1 MIETGEL
8 RDAVRKAF
16 PADRLMPPRDAGWQL
31 AAEMGWLMIALGED
45 HGGLGLGRAAEAAM
59 HFELGRVLPPVP
71 LAPALLALQVIAA
84 SPLLADKADW
94 ITRICG
100 GEYVPLN
107 LLPGAV
113 QMGADGSLNG
123 QVPGIFEAD
132 MASHAL
138 VATRGR
144 YDLIPLDA
152 AGVRLTE
159 RPLWDESRRLFD
171 IVLNDYR
178 PDSKLIVA
186 LGDDAQAL
194 HDLVSPS
201 AQLAIAAD
209 SLGAANAVF
218 EMTVEYLK
226 TRRQFG
232 RPLAMFQ
239 ALKHRVAD
247 LKVRLEAAEALLW
260 SRTNDSA
267 SPLDTGAAK
276 AHCNALFRDVAEE
289 AIQLHGGIGLTQE
302 HPCHLFLKRALLNC
316 QLCGGTDYWEE
327 AAGRAAL
334 GARWIASSLRS
345 SQ

>member
-1 MIETGEL
+1 MIETAEIETGEL

-31 AAEMGWLMIALGED
+31 AAEMGWLMIALAEEQ
-45 HGGLGLGRAAEAAM
+45 GGLGLGRAAAAAV
-59 HFELGRVLPPVP
+59 HFELGRVLPPLP
-71 LAPALLALQVIAA
+71 LAPALLALQAIAA
-84 SPLLADKADW
+84 SPQLADKAGW
-94 ITRICG
+94 IARICG

-107 LLPGAV
+107 LLPGSVEA
-113 QMGADGSLNG
+113 GADGALTGRISGL
-123 QVPGIFEAD
+123 FEGD

-144 YDLIPLDA
+144 YDLIPMDA

-159 RPLWDESRRLFD
+159 RRLWDESRRLFD
-171 IVLNDYR
+171 LQLDNFR
-178 PDSKLIVA
+178 PDPALIVA

-260 SRTNDSA
+260 NRANDSA

-316 QLCGGTDYWEE
+316 QLGGGTEYWEE
-327 AAGRAAL
+327 AAGRAVL
-334 GARWIASSLRS
+334 GAS
-345 SQ
+345 